1 MFSDWLLNINIV
13 TWTTF
18 FLANKLKTLDK
29 KISLTEKKKKK
40 DEMNTAFHM
49 KARVTKDEI

>member
-1 MFSDWLLNINIV
+1 MNINIV

-29 KISLTEKKKKK
+29 KISLTENNNNNNNN
-40 DEMNTAFHM
+40 EMNTAFHI
-49 KARVTKDEI
+49 KARVSKDEI